1 VAVLLEHLGGRALG
15 DVRRA
20 AVAIEKQLAG
30 AATRDA
36 VTAALELGY
45 RHVDTARIYGN
56 EADVGA
62 AIRASG
68 VPRPGVRHDQ
78 AVE

>member
-1 VAVLLEHLGGRALG
+1 MSVTTARIALATGAQLPQVGLGVYLSAP
-15 DVRRA
+15 
-20 AVAIEKQLAG
+20 G

-62 AIRASG
+62 AIRASAI
-68 VPRPGVRHDQ
+68 PRDQ
-78 AVE
+78 VFVTTKL